1 MPPAIMVGEVPGWAY
16 DLYTR
21 EGRQA
26 LQALLQRDCETACW
40 VKGHVPAG
48 QRVNF
53 LGTVVF
59 RVEGGLVRQRSRW
72 PTGIEL
78 RRLVDIECHGPSC
91 SDATEILQLMRGDI
105 GLLNAERSHVG

>member
-1 MPPAIMVGEVPGWAY
+1 MPPAITVGEVPGWCL

-26 LQALLQRDCETACW
+26 LRVFLRRDCETARW
-40 VKGHVPAG
+40 VRNHVPAA
-48 QRVNF
+48 QRVNSI
-53 LGTVVF
+53 GTVAF
-59 RVEGGLVRQRSRW
+59 RIEGGLVRQRARW
-72 PTGIEL
+72 PIGDEL

-91 SDATEILQLMRGDI
+91 SDATEILQLMRNDI